1 MDRGVTKYFVRY
13 LPTAILALI
22 LVVPLLLLIFKWML
36 GIDGDNFG
44 SVVSADV
51 LLVIIR
57 SFALSGLVALL
68 ATIIGSVLGFI
79 LYKLKISFKSFYKI
93 FLLLPLLV
101 PPYIFAVAWKDS
113 FQFIFANSTFFSEE
127 IGVVIIHTL
136 VFFPLA
142 MLITGSAFSQI
153 NKGVEE
159 AGVMFV
165 SFKHAVFKIVLPLI
179 RPALTMSFVLIFI
192 FSLSDFSVPAFFGV
206 RTFTTE
212 IFTQFSAFYNYEV
225 AIGQSIILLVISL
238 ALMVGE
244 GKYLADAPFFA
255 IETKGSSSKQYE
267 LGNKKI
273 AIHFLLILLLFVST
287 ILPVFILIF
296 QSLSGKAIVFMK
308 AWNLIYPT
316 ILQSLGLAFLGS
328 LLIVSVGLW
337 IAFMKERFSFSLP
350 NNLVLVTFIVP
361 STVFGIA
368 IIGFFNNSTINFVYS
383 SFLIILIGYLG
394 RFVFIASRII
404 GNGLKQIPLSLEESA
419 TVIGVNP
426 IMNFFKITLPLL
438 LPSLFATFVLTFV
451 LSLGELGTTIMVY
464 PPGTELMPIK
474 IFTIGANAPQALTSS
489 MTLINFGVSLV
500 FIILFY
506 VFGKRIFKNYNY
518 V

>member
-1 MDRGVTKYFVRY
+1 
-13 LPTAILALI
+13 
-22 LVVPLLLLIFKWML
+22 
-36 GIDGDNFG
+36 
-44 SVVSADV
+44 
-51 LLVIIR
+51 
-57 SFALSGLVALL
+57 
-68 ATIIGSVLGFI
+68 
-79 LYKLKISFKSFYKI
+79 
-93 FLLLPLLV
+93 
-101 PPYIFAVAWKDS
+101 
-113 FQFIFANSTFFSEE
+113 
-127 IGVVIIHTL
+127 
-136 VFFPLA
+136 
-142 MLITGSAFSQI
+142 
-153 NKGVEE
+153 
-159 AGVMFV
+159 
-165 SFKHAVFKIVLPLI
+165 
-179 RPALTMSFVLIFI
+179 
-192 FSLSDFSVPAFFGV
+192 
-206 RTFTTE
+206 
-212 IFTQFSAFYNYEV
+212 
-225 AIGQSIILLVISL
+225 
-238 ALMVGE
+238 
-244 GKYLADAPFFA
+244 
-255 IETKGSSSKQYE
+255 
-267 LGNKKI
+267 
-273 AIHFLLILLLFVST
+273 
-287 ILPVFILIF
+287 LIF

-489 MTLINFGVSLV
+489 MTLINFGVSLA

-506 VFGKRIFKNYNY
+506 VLGKRIFKNYNY